1 MKMMKIKSNK
11 IKFTT
16 AQKTVFIVASVFFAL
31 YALSM
36 IYPLFWLFVNTFKT
50 DRAYYELNFFPKEGQ
65 WEFNYLQAFS
75 TLKVKKQGVFAMLF
89 NSLWYSVGGAF
100 LGVAVSTCLAYAVSK
115 YKFFGRRLLT
125 VIAIVIMMIPVVG
138 ALPSQYRV
146 FNTLGMIDSPLILL
160 CFTSGFGLNY
170 LIMLATFDSLSWS
183 FSEAAFIDG
192 AGHFRAFFVI
202 MLPQVIAPLS
212 GLMLVSFIGIWNDYM
227 SPLIFIPKL
236 PTLATGLY
244 MYEALNARKIDE
256 MNMPIYFS
264 GIVICMLPV
273 FVLFLIF
280 QNTIMEI
287 SMSGGVKE

>member
-1 MKMMKIKSNK
+1 MRAINKNK
-11 IKFTT
+11 IQYTT
-16 AQKTVFIVASVFFAL
+16 AQKTVFILASVFFAL

-50 DRAYYELNFFPKEGQ
+50 GKAYYEMNFFPREGQ
-65 WEFNYLQAFS
+65 WAFNYLQAFS
-75 TLKVKKQGVFAMLF
+75 TLKVRGQGVLSMLF

-100 LGVAVSTCLAYAVSK
+100 LGVAVSTCLAYVVSK

-125 VIAIVIMMIPVVG
+125 AIAIIIMMIPVVG
-138 ALPSQYRV
+138 ALPSQYRI
-146 FNTLGMIDSPLILL
+146 FNMLGMINSPLILL

-170 LIMLATFDSLSWS
+170 LIMIATFDSLSWS

-192 AGHFRAFFVI
+192 AGHFRAFFTI

-212 GLMLVSFIGIWNDYM
+212 GLILVSFIGIWNDYM

-244 MYEALNARKIDE
+244 VYESLNSRKIDE

-273 FVLFLIF
+273 LILFLVF